1 MIAMILAAGRGERM
15 RPLTDRKPK
24 ALLEIGGVSLIER
37 QLHRLQDA
45 GVNVA
50 VINLGWLGEMIVERI
65 GDGARFG
72 LQVVYSPEYAQVL
85 ETGGGIQRA
94 LPLLGDDPFWVMNA
108 DVFTDM
114 KLPPP
119 NLPADCLAHLF
130 LVPTPPY
137 KVAGDFDLR
146 NGRVCRSAE
155 PRYTFSG
162 IGLYRPALFDGCKAG
177 RFPLAPLLMS
187 AADRGELSGEIYS
200 GVWEDVGTRERL
212 RRLNDP
218 VAGADA

>member
-1 MIAMILAAGRGERM
+1 MILAAGRGERM

-50 VINLGWLGEMIVERI
+50 VINL
-65 GDGARFG
+65 
-72 LQVVYSPEYAQVL
+72 
-85 ETGGGIQRA
+85 GGGIQRA